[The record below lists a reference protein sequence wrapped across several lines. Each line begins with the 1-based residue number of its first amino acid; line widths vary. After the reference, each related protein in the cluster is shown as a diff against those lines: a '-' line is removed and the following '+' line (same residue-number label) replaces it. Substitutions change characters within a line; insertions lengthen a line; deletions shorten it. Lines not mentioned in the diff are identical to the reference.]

1 MSDINNTPKKK
12 QKVTKKIQD
21 SIQNILEND
30 IVANQSYVDENT
42 KRIDDDSDED
52 KQLSL
57 DFDYNWE
64 EEFFKKFEWLEN
76 PTEKETEQLLAQKY
90 KLFVE
95 ACKLLQ
101 GQFDISNEKD
111 VGEDIHYNKLYLYF
125 ISLDNNCLFLHPDF
139 KKSYDDVIKECLET
153 YDYVKLNAP
162 DKIIYVTEIHDLYDV
177 DKYVKMF
184 MHMFGMENT
193 RGGSYTEI
201 VLRPAFL
208 ETIEHEKTIANIE
221 HYIKKIK

>member
-12 QKVTKKIQD
+12 QKVTKKIQY

-95 ACKLLQ
+95 
-101 GQFDISNEKD
+101 G
-111 VGEDIHYNKLYLYF
+111 G
-125 ISLDNNCLFLHPDF
+125 
-139 KKSYDDVIKECLET
+139 
-153 YDYVKLNAP
+153 VKTL
-162 DKIIYVTEIHDLYDV
+162 
-177 DKYVKMF
+177 
-184 MHMFGMENT
+184 
-193 RGGSYTEI
+193 SQ
-201 VLRPAFL
+201 
-208 ETIEHEKTIANIE
+208 
-221 HYIKKIK
+221 